1 MTKKQTKS
9 PSTDKTPIESTPI
22 TTVQPPTSPMQQ
34 ANAPDSVNQFGT
46 SMPQQKISK
55 GLLWA
60 IGIGFGLVNLVL
72 IALYI
77 WADYYEHPDEYKE
90 IAEATNGSVDP
101 MILVLIAVLSVLFV
115 MLPTLIIALV
125 VWLKLRKKK

>member
-1 MTKKQTKS
+1 MTKKQKS
-9 PSTDKTPIESTPI
+9 HTPPKQATASAPVAPAQPLLQVQQISNPDPI
-22 TTVQPPTSPMQQ
+22 
-34 ANAPDSVNQFGT
+34 NQFGT

-60 IGIGFGLVNLVL
+60 IGIGFAVMNLVFL
-72 IALYI
+72 AFYI
-77 WADYYEHPDEYKE
+77 WADYYEHPDEYKAVSE
-90 IAEATNGSVDP
+90 STGGSVDP
-101 MILVLIAVLSVLFV
+101 VILVIAMALGIFFV